1 MVWCAA
7 RAACRRLW
15 ARQWGQARA
24 GLQLTCCA
32 LTASVQRRVSHTS
45 QTQHH
50 SHTQRMQWLGV
61 QAAVGRTRIVGA
73 SESCRRVLPAR
84 RPPACRDERATS
96 PKKAVAVQIHWLC
109 AARAACRR
117 LRARQWGQARAD
129 LQRTHYD
136 GRRGGCNCGV
146 GREGGSG
153 GSRGGDGANGGG
165 DLAGSGAGSL
175 SSEDGGS
182 GGVKGG
188 GCGGG
193 EGRGAWRRSGVTRP
207 RPYMA
212 RLPISPKRPP
222 SLSSA
227 TAVMKSSDS
236 LHCKACTSRNGPCT
250 SRNGPCTSRNG
261 PCT

>member
-1 MVWCAA
+1 MGTAVGANDSGSAAYSLRVDRQRAERRA
-7 RAACRRLW
+7 RAKRPQKAAPLEH
-15 ARQWGQARA
+15 
-24 GLQLTCCA
+24 
-32 LTASVQRRVSHTS
+32 SVVVQ
-45 QTQHH
+45 
-50 SHTQRMQWLGV
+50 MQWLGV
-61 QAAVGRTRIVGA
+61 PLSQRAGGCGHGSGR
-73 SESCRRVLPAR
+73 
-84 RPPACRDERATS
+84 
-96 PKKAVAVQIHWLC
+96 KLC

-136 GRRGGCNCGV
+136 GRRGGCNGGV

-193 EGRGAWRRSGVTRP
+193 EGQRRRRHRRRRRRREGRRRRRPFRRSQASCLMRAVNVTRSAWFRYAKCIVP
-207 RPYMA
+207 LREVHGSLREVHTHVPLAPAHRCGA
-212 RLPISPKRPP
+212 RSLLAARWATSDKKSRATPFTPNLHPP
-222 SLSSA
+222 
-227 TAVMKSSDS
+227 
-236 LHCKACTSRNGPCT
+236 
-250 SRNGPCTSRNG
+250 
-261 PCT
+261 